1 MFKNFL
7 KWLAARL
14 SERSTWL
21 GITGLATAAG
31 LNANPD
37 QVNAVVTVGVAVAGA
52 VLTFTKDK
60 TPPVQ

>member
-1 MFKNFL
+1 MLKNFL
-7 KWLAARL
+7 KWVADRL

-37 QVNAVVTVGVAVAGA
+37 QVQAVTTLGVAIAGA

-60 TPPVQ
+60 TPPTK